1 MYVITIWTHGV
12 DVPKNI
18 LHSNLKPDII
28 LDAGTINL
36 EIFISDI
43 GWFGLKKLELWTPGG
58 YTLVLYWNWKKLNV
72 SWTALL

>member
-1 MYVITIWTHGV
+1 MSVIIIWTHGV

-36 EIFISDI
+36 
-43 GWFGLKKLELWTPGG
+43 
-58 YTLVLYWNWKKLNV
+58 
-72 SWTALL
+72 

>member
-28 LDAGTINL
+28 LY
-36 EIFISDI
+36 
-43 GWFGLKKLELWTPGG
+43 KL
-58 YTLVLYWNWKKLNV
+58 
-72 SWTALL
+72 